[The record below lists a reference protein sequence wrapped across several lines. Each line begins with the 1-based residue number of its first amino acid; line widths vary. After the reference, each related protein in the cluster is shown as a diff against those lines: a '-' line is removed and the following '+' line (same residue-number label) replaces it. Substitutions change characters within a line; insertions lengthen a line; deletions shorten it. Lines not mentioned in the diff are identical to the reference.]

1 MAKVT
6 VIDDSQATLDMLSS
20 VLKQGN
26 HAVSSFAT
34 AVGVEDKIKADKP
47 DIILL
52 DIVMPERN
60 GYDVLRAL
68 KRSPDTKD
76 IPVVLISSKSEETD
90 IRWGKRQGAADYI
103 TKPFSPDA
111 VNAAIKNHV

>member
-20 VLKQGN
+20 VLAQGN
-26 HAVSSFAT
+26 HAVSSFASG
-34 AVGVEDKIKADKP
+34 VGVEDKIRADKP

-60 GYDVLRAL
+60 GYDVLRSL

-76 IPVVLISSKSEETD
+76 IPVILISSKSEETD

-103 TKPFSPDA
+103 TKPFSPEA
-111 VNAAIKNHV
+111 VNAAIKNNV